1 MNQAAA
7 DLDIE
12 CRRRATFM
20 PVEALWRWLRE
31 DVTYQNCHASL
42 DGLETSVADFQDTIN
57 QDPIALADRLALKMQ
72 LDPNVEK
79 LRIPK

>member
-1 MNQAAA
+1 
-7 DLDIE
+7 
-12 CRRRATFM
+12 M

-42 DGLETSVADFQDTIN
+42 DGLETSGADFHDTIN

-72 LDPNVEK
+72 LDPDVEK
-79 LRIPK
+79 LRISK